1 MTSKFSKFGI
11 ILAITGIVLYM
22 TVLRYW
28 SFRDGASLVLAPYY
42 AKILSAFSTAKEIE
56 PSFVSAGFSLTEN
69 VSIYMTAGIVFSL
82 GLAAIFLSLKSIRR
96 HEVVTYTVASLLLGN
111 AVFMLYSFKVALV
124 TLVISGIYAVYLK
137 SRLTSA

>member
-1 MTSKFSKFGI
+1 MTSKFSKSGI

-56 PSFVSAGFSLTEN
+56 PSFVSSGFSLTEN
-69 VSIYMTAGIVFSL
+69 ISIYMTAGIAFLL

-124 TLVISGIYAVYLK
+124 TLGISGIYAVYLK

>member
-1 MTSKFSKFGI
+1 MTSKFSKSGI

-56 PSFVSAGFSLTEN
+56 PSFVSSGFSLTEN
-69 VSIYMTAGIVFSL
+69 VSIYMTAGIAFLL
-82 GLAAIFLSLKSIRR
+82 GLAAIFFSLKSIRR

-124 TLVISGIYAVYLK
+124 TLGISGIYAVYLK

>member
-1 MTSKFSKFGI
+1 MTSKFSKSGI

-56 PSFVSAGFSLTEN
+56 PSFVSSGFSLTEN
-69 VSIYMTAGIVFSL
+69 VSIYMTAGIAFLL

-124 TLVISGIYAVYLK
+124 TLGISGIYAVYLK

>member
-1 MTSKFSKFGI
+1 MTSKFSKSGI

-56 PSFVSAGFSLTEN
+56 PSFVSSGFSLTEN
-69 VSIYMTAGIVFSL
+69 VSIYMTASIAFSL

>member
-1 MTSKFSKFGI
+1 M
-11 ILAITGIVLYM
+11 AITGIVLYM

-42 AKILSAFSTAKEIE
+42 AKILSAFSTAKETE
-56 PSFVSAGFSLTEN
+56 PSFVSSGFSLTEN
-69 VSIYMTAGIVFSL
+69 VSIYMTAGIGFSL

>member
-1 MTSKFSKFGI
+1 MTSKFSKSGI

-42 AKILSAFSTAKEIE
+42 AKVLSAFSTAKEIE
-56 PSFVSAGFSLTEN
+56 PSFVASGFSLTEN
-69 VSIYMTAGIVFSL
+69 VSIYMTAGIAFSL

-111 AVFMLYSFKVALV
+111 TVFMLYSFKVALV